1 MSHAMTI
8 RQLAALLPP
17 PLGANAAEPAPAG
30 GRARG
35 PDERILVDAYYQ
47 SLGFSY
53 RLLKAL
59 RGLPSPMPR
68 TMPRCPTRHASFRP
82 VHGVVLPL
90 GKASLRTCET

>member
-1 MSHAMTI
+1 MSHAMTT
-8 RQLAALLPP
+8 RQLAALLP

-47 SLGFSY
+47 SVGFSY

-68 TMPRCPTRHASFRP
+68 TMPRCPIRHASFRP
-82 VHGVVLPL
+82 VRGVVSPPC
-90 GKASLRTCET
+90 KASLRTCAT